1 MVFQQPGLFGRRAL
15 LIAYTLGGAFA
26 LVFEIA
32 WYHAFVEEF
41 GAGGTTFAVVLCSFI
56 GGLGAGSLS
65 SRRFYRWL
73 NRKAGGIGLK
83 NYGRTE
89 LIVSCAVLL
98 FHFLTTLKLSPIVG
112 YFPYHQVL
120 LEGHR
125 LWQPTLEVQALRIF
139 LAVIAVGVPCFFM
152 GLTFPY
158 LCSLFPQ
165 DFKFPSLLYS
175 MNTLGASASA
185 FLTEFVGLRYL
196 GYLGC
201 LSFAAL
207 GLMLVGLWFL
217 AAPRME
223 PPPQAEDLPS
233 QKADIS
239 IFPGIVSGF
248 LCGGLQSLVYVLL
261 KFTLGPSR
269 AAFALLAF
277 FAIAGIWLASGVVHR
292 FHPSR
297 RTLTVTSWFALLW
310 CIGIWFVEPG
320 ISAWFVSFGVHNL
333 DALSPY
339 AAAFLTLTA
348 TVGIIIL
355 PPYTLWSML
364 LPDLC
369 DRLQA
374 DSKSLSKAYGLN
386 TFGFLAGVLLFG
398 WIFQYIHFFYA
409 ARLFGCSAAAGLILL
424 TSMRSNNLLSARL
437 AAPVLILLLITA
449 FVVPRDLEM
458 RLVGG
463 VRTDLKA
470 VVDYRSTPQ
479 SLFWVRRAAEGQGS
493 ILMFDRLS
501 MSGTA
506 PLSQTYMR
514 LMAHFPLLLQSHPEN
529 VLLICYGVGM
539 TADAIRMHD
548 SVRHVDVVDL
558 NPSVFLLSSH
568 FALQNHNV
576 LNDPRFRLICDDGR
590 QFLKLSEQKYD
601 LVTMEPPPPL
611 LVGISRLY
619 SREYYAD
626 ISRHLNAGGMVSQWL
641 PEDQMDQRS
650 VDLICSTFVDAFP
663 YTFLFLGSGRQL
675 ILVGSNQPFQFGQ
688 LRSRLASSLTVSAD
702 LARLKIIDAT
712 QLYERILKVDAG
724 LRSTW
729 GETSEMISDGFTSLE
744 AVYVSPVQLNRSKSP
759 FRSYK
764 TGLTYDFQGVL
775 NYVREQAPDEAERL
789 SRFYANPSAD
799 AALMVV
805 PPAYFSGAASRR

>member
-1 MVFQQPGLFGRRAL
+1 MLFFEGYQEKPKMRRWQSMLEHLEKLQQLDLFGRRAL

-32 WYHAFVEEF
+32 WYHAFVDQF

-65 SRRFYRWL
+65 SRRFYQWL

-98 FHFLTTLKLSPIVG
+98 FYFLTTLKLSPIVG
-112 YFPYHQVL
+112 YFPYHQIL
-120 LEGHR
+120 LQGHK
-125 LWQPTLEVQALRIF
+125 LWQPTLDYQVLRIF

-165 DFKFPSLLYS
+165 DFRFPSLLYS
-175 MNTLGASASA
+175 LNTLGASASA
-185 FLTEFVGLRYL
+185 FLTEFVGLRFL

-207 GLMLVGLWFL
+207 GLMLIGLWFL
-217 AAPRME
+217 AAPPIE
-223 PPPQAEDLPS
+223 QPPQTEDHPS
-233 QKADIS
+233 NKTNIS
-239 IFPGIVSGF
+239 IFPGVLSGF
-248 LCGGLQSLVYVLL
+248 LCGGLQALVYVLL

-277 FAIAGIWLASGVVHR
+277 FAIAGIWLASGAVHR

-297 RTLTVTSWFALLW
+297 RTLRLTSWLALLW
-310 CIGIWFVEPG
+310 CIGIWFVEPK
-320 ISAWFVSFGVHNL
+320 ISEWFVVFGAHDL
-333 DALSPY
+333 DSLSPY
-339 AAAFLTLTA
+339 TAAFLTLTA
-348 TVGIIIL
+348 TVGIMVL
-355 PPYTLWSML
+355 VPYGLWSML

-374 DSKSLSKAYGLN
+374 AGKSLSKAYGLN

-398 WIFQYIHFFYA
+398 WILQYVHFFYA
-409 ARLFGCSAAAGLILL
+409 ARLFACSAAAGLILL
-424 TSMRSNNLLSARL
+424 ISMRSNNFLSGRL
-437 AAPVLILLLITA
+437 AAPVVILLAIAGFFL
-449 FVVPRDLEM
+449 PRNLEM

-463 VRTDLKA
+463 LQTDFKV

-479 SLFWVRRAAEGQGS
+479 HLFWVRKAAEGQGS
-493 ILMFDRLS
+493 ILMFDRNS

-514 LMAHFPLLLQSHPEN
+514 LMAHFPLLLQEDPET

-539 TADAIRMHD
+539 TADAIRMHA

-568 FALQNHNV
+568 FTLYNHNV
-576 LNDPRFRLICDDGR
+576 LADPRFRLICDDGR
-590 QFLKLSEQKYD
+590 QFLKLSKEKYD
-601 LVTMEPPPPL
+601 LITMEPPQPL

-619 SREYYAD
+619 SREYYSD
-626 ISRHLNAGGMVSQWL
+626 ISRHLNPGGMVSQWL
-641 PEDQMDQRS
+641 PEDQMDQRG

-663 YTFLFLGSGRQL
+663 YAFLFVGAGRQL
-675 ILVGSNQPFQFGQ
+675 ILVGSNQPFHFGP
-688 LRSRLASSLTVSAD
+688 LRNRLNSSLTVSSD
-702 LARLKIIDAT
+702 LARLEIRDAT
-712 QLYERILKVDAG
+712 QLFERILKVDGG

-729 GETSEMISDGFTSLE
+729 GRGSTSEMISDGLLKEMSRENTS
-744 AVYVSPVQLNRSKSP
+744 
-759 FRSYK
+759 
-764 TGLTYDFQGVL
+764 
-775 NYVREQAPDEAERL
+775 
-789 SRFYANPSAD
+789 
-799 AALMVV
+799 
-805 PPAYFSGAASRR
+805 PASSCAGNFLCS